1 MEKLIDRCRMC
12 KHCRQVKAYPDFS
25 FYGCF
30 CAPYRGKW
38 IVEIAECPQQSVESE
53 REELTRCREIHE

>member
-1 MEKLIDRCRMC
+1 MC